1 MVCAAKCMTV
11 STVVLRKQPGHQRT
25 VADIADDEFARGH
38 RLPESPAQ
46 IVEDDDPF
54 RGLAQLT
61 NDMTADVPGTAGD
74 QNGSL

>member
-1 MVCAAKCMTV
+1 M
-11 STVVLRKQPGHQRT
+11 LREQPGHQRP
-25 VADIADDEFARGH
+25 VADIADNELARGY
-38 RLPESPAQ
+38 RLPESSAQ

-61 NDMTADVPGTAGD
+61 DDMTADVPGTAGD